1 MVKATD
7 GSKAPD
13 LSDDLRS
20 ELELCTRLIGR
31 GGERIDEIV
40 RNLNRLTATTRSEV
54 ATCNL
59 REVLA
64 SSLKLLS
71 PELKGPEI
79 IIERD
84 IPESIALPLS
94 PSEVSQ
100 VLMNLLT
107 NACQA
112 MPSGGILKVIAA
124 EVKEKVVIDIID
136 NGTGIDEA
144 HRPHIF
150 DPFFTTR
157 EQGLGKGL
165 GLSLSLQV
173 VKDSG
178 GELYLVEDAP
188 DTHFRVILPSSLA
201 S

>member
-1 MVKATD
+1 M
-7 GSKAPD
+7 
-13 LSDDLRS
+13 
-20 ELELCTRLIGR
+20 
-31 GGERIDEIV
+31 
-40 RNLNRLTATTRSEV
+40 
-54 ATCNL
+54 
-59 REVLA
+59 
-64 SSLKLLS
+64 
-71 PELKGPEI
+71 KGPEI
-79 IIERD
+79 TIERD

-112 MPSGGILKVIAA
+112 MPSGGILKVVAA
-124 EVKEKVVIDIID
+124 EAKEKVVIDIID
-136 NGTGIDEA
+136 NGIGIDEA
-144 HRPHIF
+144 HRPNIF

-188 DTHFRVILPSSLA
+188 DTHFRVILPATSA